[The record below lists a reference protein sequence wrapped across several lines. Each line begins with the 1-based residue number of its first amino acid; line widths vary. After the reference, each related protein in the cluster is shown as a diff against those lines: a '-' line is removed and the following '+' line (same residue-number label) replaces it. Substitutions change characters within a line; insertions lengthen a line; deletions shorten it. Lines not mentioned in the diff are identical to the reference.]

1 MRSIGEVVLRCYNRT
16 QTSFAQP
23 TVFCYFLSPRLGISP
38 TFLNLVISYFLER
51 SRHQFPF
58 FFFKGGGGVGR
69 GCISEEIFSRN

>member
-38 TFLNLVISYFLER
+38 TFLNLLISYFPER
-51 SRHQFPF
+51 LRGQFLF
-58 FFFKGGGGVGR
+58 GRGGGEGGR
-69 GCISEEIFSRN
+69 ECISEEIFGLN